1 MFWADRRSP
10 KITRAAK
17 AEAPGLRANIG
28 DTVEISILRSAL
40 ATNRKENA
48 ARKAEMKMIA
58 NDKRVIFEKSMI
70 NRKGREKT
78 KLRIARDA
86 EKLVE

>member
-1 MFWADRRSP
+1 
-10 KITRAAK
+10 
-17 AEAPGLRANIG
+17 
-28 DTVEISILRSAL
+28 
-40 ATNRKENA
+40 
-48 ARKAEMKMIA
+48 MKMIA